1 MVPIVVKL
9 VVLPIRVVVIHM
21 VVFLIGVMG
30 VIMVADESLSGRCL
44 CWRRRTRNHARREGW
59 IADTPQHRVQCTLH
73 LAQRPCK
80 DLMFPGVR
88 TMSEEI

>member
-9 VVLPIRVVVIHM
+9 VVLPIRNVVVHM
-21 VVFLIGVMG
+21 VVFLVGVMG
-30 VIMVADESLSGRCL
+30 VMVADESLRGRCL
-44 CWRRRTRNHARREGW
+44 CRRRRARDHARREGW
-59 IADTPQHRVQCTLH
+59 VANTPQHRVQCTLH

-88 TMSEEI
+88 AMSEEI